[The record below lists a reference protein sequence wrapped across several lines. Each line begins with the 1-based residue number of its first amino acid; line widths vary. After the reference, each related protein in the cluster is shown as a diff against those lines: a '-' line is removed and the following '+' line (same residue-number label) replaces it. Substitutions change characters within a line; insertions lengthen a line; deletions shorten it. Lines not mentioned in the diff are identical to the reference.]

1 MHVPAKSLTVAV
13 CAIGLAIGAWLLWP
27 VAASAQFN
35 IPGIVFG
42 AMNQHY
48 NYGSGAYRGHHRRV
62 HETKHERRHK
72 GDTEDAEQGTNGKPD
87 PVPDNKS
94 VAAAPDKKSAPVE
107 NKPADTASTNKPA
120 ETASAGAPPSGG
132 TPAST
137 GAAASTGAP
146 AATNNDQPT
155 FSPSR

>member
-1 MHVPAKSLTVAV
+1 MHVPAKPLTVAV
-13 CAIGLAIGAWLLWP
+13 CAIRLAIGAWLLWP
-27 VAASAQFN
+27 VAASAQIN

-42 AMNQHY
+42 GMNYHY
-48 NYGSGAYRGHHRRV
+48 GNGAYRGHRRV

-72 GDTEDAEQGTNGKPD
+72 GDSEDADQGAGTNGKPD

-94 VAAAPDKKSAPVE
+94 VAAAPDKKPAPAPAPVE
-107 NKPADTASTNKPA
+107 NKPA

-132 TPAST
+132 APAST
-137 GAAASTGAP
+137 GAPAAAGAP